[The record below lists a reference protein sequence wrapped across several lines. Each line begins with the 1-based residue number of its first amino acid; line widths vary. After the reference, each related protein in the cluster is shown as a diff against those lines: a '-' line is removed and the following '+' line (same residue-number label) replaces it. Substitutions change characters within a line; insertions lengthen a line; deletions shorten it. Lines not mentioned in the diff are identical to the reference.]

1 MTAKRITSLIVSLAR
16 GMTLEKS
23 WKDAGYGSPA
33 EAAAALDEL
42 ARSLDAHGGVTAG
55 ESGHVSRGAGGRR
68 AGDPA
73 RGPEHA
79 VMYVDGASR
88 GNPGPAAVA
97 AVLYLPTG
105 EELYSAG
112 KKIGTATNNVAE
124 YRAVV
129 EGLRLARTLGVRS
142 LTVRLDSELVMKQLT
157 GAYRIK
163 NAELAALAR
172 EVAEESRHFTTCAF
186 EHVPREENG
195 AADRVANEALNRV
208 IDP

>member
-1 MTAKRITSLIVSLAR
+1 
-16 GMTLEKS
+16 MTLEKS
-23 WKDAGYGSPA
+23 WKDAGYGSRA
-33 EAAAALDEL
+33 EAAAALDDL
-42 ARSLDAHGGVTAG
+42 ARSLDARGGGAAAETARP
-55 ESGHVSRGAGGRR
+55 SRGAAAGVRG
-68 AGDPA
+68 GDPA

-88 GNPGPAAVA
+88 GNPGPASVA

-129 EGLRLARTLGVRS
+129 EGMRLARTLGVRA

-172 EVAEESRHFTTCAF
+172 EVADESRHFTKCSF
-186 EHVPREENG
+186 EHVPREENR
-195 AADRVANEALNRV
+195 AADRIANEALNRV